1 METSHGHDEA
11 PCDLSRRPDI
21 SAGGGTET
29 VGGHARCWPK
39 TTADHLVL
47 RPVPDDPLAAVR
59 GALTAEMSGGPATD
73 QLRAGARAEEA
84 AIEAMRPDGVPK
96 TSSE

>member
-1 METSHGHDEA
+1 VPAVVRKRWGTRTVLAEDHGDY
-11 PCDLSRRPDI
+11 
-21 SAGGGTET
+21 
-29 VGGHARCWPK
+29 
-39 TTADHLVL
+39 LVL

-96 TSSE
+96 TSSK

>member
-1 METSHGHDEA
+1 VPAVVRKRWGTRTVLAEDHG
-11 PCDLSRRPDI
+11 
-21 SAGGGTET
+21 
-29 VGGHARCWPK
+29 
-39 TTADHLVL
+39 DHLVL